1 MPEITVRSSKREE
14 AIDITEQINQILQRI
29 SLVQGLCHIY
39 VPHTTA
45 GIMVNEGADPSVV
58 DDILSTLAKMAPRS
72 ASYRHLEGNA
82 DAHIKAAIVGSSVTL
97 PVTGSKVLLGTWQ
110 SIFFMEFDGPRT
122 RRLIVTPIRT

>member
-1 MPEITVRSSKREE
+1 LPEITVRSSKREE